1 VKLKIA
7 SKSSYHHGDLEN
19 SLVKAAI
26 ALVKKYGPDHLSLRA
41 VSAEVGVSP
50 SASYHYFSDKTAL
63 VSAVGKVLFDELANK
78 QETAINKIKGSDAK
92 SSVDKFQALG
102 YAYFEWALAEP
113 NLYRLMFGGFCDFD
127 FEHDENRAWKLL
139 QNSLD
144 DLLANGVITKNVRE
158 NGEAFVWAAV
168 HGASSLIIEGLMP
181 KESYPLIINRV
192 GNSFGIN
199 LK

>member
-1 VKLKIA
+1 MKLKLA
-7 SKSSYHHGDLEN
+7 SKSTYHHGDLEN

-26 ALVKKYGPDHLSLRA
+26 TLVKKHGPDHLSLRA

-50 SASYHYFSDKTAL
+50 SASYHHFSDKTAL
-63 VSAVGKVLFDELANK
+63 VSAVGKVLFDELARK
-78 QETAINKIKGSDAK
+78 QEIAINKIKGNNAK
-92 SSVDKFQALG
+92 SAIDKFQALG

-127 FEHDENRAWKLL
+127 FENDENRAWQLL

-144 DLLANGVITKNVRE
+144 ELLSCGVITKKVRE

-199 LK
+199 FK

>member
-1 VKLKIA
+1 MKLKTA
-7 SKSSYHHGDLEN
+7 SKSAYHHGDLEN

-26 ALVKKYGPDHLSLRA
+26 SLVQKHGPDHLSLRA

-50 SASYHYFSDKTAL
+50 SASYHHFSDKTAL
-63 VSAVGKVLFDELANK
+63 VSAVGKVLFDELAHK
-78 QETAINKIKGSDAK
+78 QEIAINKIKGNNAK
-92 SSVDKFQALG
+92 SAIDKFQALG

-127 FEHDENRAWKLL
+127 FENDENRAWQLL

-144 DLLANGVITKNVRE
+144 ELLSCGVITKKVRE

-199 LK
+199 FK

>member
-113 NLYRLMFGGFCDFD
+113 NLRF
-127 FEHDENRAWKLL
+127 
-139 QNSLD
+139 
-144 DLLANGVITKNVRE
+144 
-158 NGEAFVWAAV
+158 
-168 HGASSLIIEGLMP
+168 
-181 KESYPLIINRV
+181 
-192 GNSFGIN
+192 
-199 LK
+199 